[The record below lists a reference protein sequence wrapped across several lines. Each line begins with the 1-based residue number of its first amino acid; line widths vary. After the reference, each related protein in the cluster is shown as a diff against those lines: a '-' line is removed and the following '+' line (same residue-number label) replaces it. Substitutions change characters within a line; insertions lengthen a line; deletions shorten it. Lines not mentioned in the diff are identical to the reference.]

1 MNYGSFRNIFVRE
14 ISVESSLYTKTNV
27 IGEQI
32 WKKFRFK
39 ENCFR
44 TFIKWNMGSAENEIP
59 HLVYYRA
66 G

>member
-39 ENCFR
+39 VNCFR